1 MRIALDDL
9 KLDRIV
15 VVYPGERRYVLTDR
29 VDVIPLIE
37 LADPGADSARLFR
50 KRRR

>member
-29 VDVIPLIE
+29 VDVIPLVE
-37 LADPGADSARLFR
+37 LAYSGGSAASLF
-50 KRRR
+50 KSRRG